1 MCSKASDS
9 NLTNWERKATILD
22 PTGVVGGH
30 YCQAGFYY
38 YGNWRVMSDRV
49 SFQLSG
55 GLRKDSQ
62 TLLESPSLSV

>member
-9 NLTNWERKATILD
+9 KLTNWERKATILD
-22 PTGVVGGH
+22 PAGVGGH
-30 YCQAGFYY
+30 YCQAGFYC
-38 YGNWRVMSDRV
+38 YGNWRVLSDRL
-49 SFQLSG
+49 SFKLSG